1 MIELEFFIDRGGTF
15 TDVLVKE
22 TKESKSQFY
31 VLKLLS
37 EDPLNYHSAPKEAIR
52 QVLWKTFK
60 RPEFSDPFKSFSASS
75 EDYKIL
81 AIRMGTTVAT
91 NLLLEKKGARVA
103 FITTKGFKDL
113 LEIGYQNRSDIF
125 SLNIIK
131 PIQLYER
138 VLEIDERILADG
150 QVSIALDE
158 KQVLNDL
165 SKLKDCGI
173 ESLAISLM
181 HSYKNPQHE
190 QAIKKLAQRLGFKHI
205 SVSSEILPMIKFTS
219 RSSTTVLDAYL
230 SPGIHEYLEAFK
242 NGFSDSLKDTELLL
256 MKSDGGLTEPEYFR
270 GFNSIFSG
278 PAGGMMALG
287 GLYDGTAQLIG
298 FDMGGTSTDVAR
310 FDGSMELN
318 FQSELKGFFLQSPQ
332 LDINTIA
339 SGGGSRLF
347 FDNGM
352 FRVGPES
359 SGSHPGP
366 VCYRKNGYL
375 SITDA
380 NLVLGRLIPE
390 YFPCVFGPSANESLD
405 YDSAYQA
412 FQEFKHKNSL
422 EMSVEDIAQGF
433 VDIANEVMARPIRE
447 VSLMKGFDIQEHV
460 LVCYGGAGAQH
471 ACAIARKLGIK
482 KIYIHKYSGIF
493 SAYGLS
499 QASIV
504 IEKQIPYGQSFF
516 AEDYTNIQNR
526 FNELITLALQGS
538 DKKFNIKK
546 FLNLRYRD
554 TDTKFSIQEPSD
566 LDYAKQFKNIYQRE
580 FGFDLDREIIVD
592 DLRVR
597 LESINTHDSST
608 VTTNFSIDLKPCS
621 TQKLYL
627 NGAWLS
633 VPVYIFEK
641 IPINNIVEGPA
652 IIIQNTSTI
661 ILEIGSQAFI
671 NKNSD
676 LEILVSD
683 LKNSSLSSS
692 VEAVDPIKLA
702 IYSNRFMSIAEQMGR
717 CLERTAISTNIKE
730 RRDFSCAIFT
740 AEGDLIANAPHQP
753 VHLGS
758 MGHAVKKQ
766 IETTTLEPG
775 DVILSNH
782 PTMGGS
788 HLPDMTVITPFFINN
803 SLAFFTANRAHHADI
818 GGITPG
824 SMPSFS
830 ESLEQEGIAIK
841 SFKLVKRGAF
851 QEDDLRALFNSSRR
865 IEDNI
870 SDLKAQIASNQKGI
884 DLLQAL
890 ILESGQQEVFS
901 YMEYIQA
908 NAEQAVRELI
918 KNFARSRGGELIL
931 QAYDFLDDGSK
942 INLRIKLNADNGSA
956 EFDFMGTSP
965 ELKTNLNTPPAVVS
979 SAILY
984 ALRAMIGQEIPLNQG
999 CLKPINTII
1008 PKNSFLYPSPK
1019 APVVGGN
1026 VLSSQRIVDVIL
1038 KAFGSCAGSQGCM
1051 NNISFGKETTSGSG
1065 FGYYETIGGGAGAGP
1080 GWHGASGV
1088 HTHMTNT
1095 RITDPEILESRYP
1108 VLLEEFSIHACSGGA
1123 GKFNGGDGLVRV
1135 FRFLDQLNLSVLTE
1149 RRGPYHPYGL
1159 EGGLPGALGV
1169 NQLIK
1174 ANGELVDLG
1183 AKNSLLVHPGERLII
1198 KTPGGGGF
1206 GVAER

>member
-1 MIELEFFIDRGGTF
+1 MLELEFFIDRGGTF

-22 TKESKSQFY
+22 TEHLKSKFY

-37 EDPLNYHSAPKEAIR
+37 EDPENYLSAPREAIR
-52 QVLWKTFK
+52 QVLWNKFQ
-60 RPEFSDPFKSFSASS
+60 RPELSDSFKSFPASS

-81 AIRMGTTVAT
+81 SIRMGTTVAT
-91 NLLLEKKGARVA
+91 NLLLERKGARVA

-138 VLEIDERILADG
+138 VLEVEERILADG

-165 SKLKDCGI
+165 SKLKDSGI

-181 HSYKNPQHE
+181 HSYKNPHHE
-190 QAIKKLAQRLGFKHI
+190 LVIKKLAQGLGFKHI
-205 SVSSEILPMIKFTS
+205 SVSSEILPMIKFTA
-219 RSSTTVLDAYL
+219 RSSTTVIDAYL
-230 SPGIHEYLEAFK
+230 TPGIHKYLEGFK
-242 NGFSDSLKDTELLL
+242 KGFTDGLKNTELLL
-256 MKSDGGLTEPEYFR
+256 MKSDGGLAEPEYFR

-287 GLYDGTAQLIG
+287 GLYDGTVPLIG

-318 FQSELKGFFLQSPQ
+318 FQTELKGFFLQTPQ

-390 YFPCVFGPSANESLD
+390 HFPRVFGPLANESLD

-412 FQEFKHKNSL
+412 FEKFKNKNSL
-422 EMSVEDIAQGF
+422 EMSVENIAQGF
-433 VDIANEVMARPIRE
+433 IDIANEVMARPIRE
-447 VSLMKGFDIQEHV
+447 VSLMKGFDIQEHM

-471 ACAIARKLGIK
+471 ACAIARMLGIK

-504 IEKQIPYGQSFF
+504 IEKQIPYGHTLDSS
-516 AEDYTNIQNR
+516 DLTNIQNQ
-526 FNELITLALQGS
+526 FSELIKLALQGS
-538 DKKFNIKK
+538 DKQFNIKK
-546 FLNLRYRD
+546 FLNLRYKD
-554 TDTKFSIQEPSD
+554 TDTKFSVQEPSS

-597 LESINTHDSST
+597 LESINSHDSAGAT
-608 VTTNFSIDLKPCS
+608 LNPNIELKPCS
-621 TQKLYL
+621 TQKLYIE
-627 NGAWLS
+627 GAWQL
-633 VPVYIFEK
+633 VPVFIFEQIPIDHK
-641 IPINNIVEGPA
+641 IPGPA

-661 ILEIGSQAFI
+661 VLERGSQAYI

-676 LEILVSD
+676 LEILVFD
-683 LKNSSLSSS
+683 LKNFSLTTSTG
-692 VEAVDPIKLA
+692 VVDPIKLA

-730 RRDFSCAIFT
+730 RRDFSCAIFN
-740 AEGDLIANAPHQP
+740 ADGDLIANAPHQP

-766 IETTTLEPG
+766 IETSSIEPG

-788 HLPDMTVITPFFINN
+788 HLPDMTVITPFFINQK
-803 SLAFFTANRAHHADI
+803 LAFFTANRAHHADI

-841 SFKLVKRGAF
+841 SFKIVKRGVF
-851 QEDDLRALFNSSRR
+851 QEDDLRGLFKSSRR
-865 IEDNI
+865 IDDNI

-908 NAEQAVRELI
+908 NAERAVRELI
-918 KNFARSRGGELIL
+918 KNFARSRSKERML
-931 QAYDFLDDGSK
+931 QAQDFLDDGSI
-942 INLRIKLNADNGSA
+942 INLCIKLNADDGSA
-956 EFDFMGTSP
+956 VFDFTGTSP

-1008 PKNSFLYPSPK
+1008 PKKSFLYPSPN

-1051 NNISFGKETTSGSG
+1051 NNISFGKEAVSGSG

-1108 VLLEEFSIHACSGGA
+1108 VLLEEFSIRAGSGGV
-1123 GKFNGGDGLVRV
+1123 GKYNGGDGLVRV
-1135 FRFLDQLNLSVLTE
+1135 FRFLDQLDLSVLTE

-1159 EGGLPGALGV
+1159 EGGSSGALGV
-1169 NQLIK
+1169 NQLVK

-1183 AKNSLLVHPGERLII
+1183 AKNSLLVHPGERLVI
-1198 KTPGGGGF
+1198 KTPGGGGY
-1206 GVAER
+1206 GIPPL